1 MTGRAN
7 QKCSDDDG
15 GDFDD
20 DNADGGGVG
29 DIDEDI
35 GLAVVC
41 FCVCHYQGKLSN
53 TDPGGGCGG
62 EMQGKKLFETAMS
75 PELRDQAT

>member
-41 FCVCHYQGKLSN
+41 FCVCHYQGKLS
-53 TDPGGGCGG
+53 
-62 EMQGKKLFETAMS
+62 
-75 PELRDQAT
+75 PELRDQDT